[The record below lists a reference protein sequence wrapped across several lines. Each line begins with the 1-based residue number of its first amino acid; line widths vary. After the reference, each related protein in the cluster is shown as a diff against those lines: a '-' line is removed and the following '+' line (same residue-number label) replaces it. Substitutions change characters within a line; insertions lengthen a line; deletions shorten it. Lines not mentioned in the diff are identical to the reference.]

1 MCKIQIPEGA
11 TLEERQAICFDAL
24 NQLNLND
31 KVEKK
36 DNLTYLS
43 WANAWSEFKKFYP
56 TASFRVICHPETHM
70 PYFNDP
76 LFGIMVFTEI
86 TADSQTYS
94 MFLPVMNASNKA
106 MRSEPYSYKVWN
118 RQSRQYE
125 ERMVE
130 GATMFDIN
138 KAIMR
143 CLVKNMALFGLGL
156 YIYAGEDLPETAEE
170 SSDPQTTPKPRRK
183 KAAAEQPNVSR
194 MNVIRQAV
202 EQTRS
207 MGELLALFNQHA
219 AEVEGNPE
227 IKAMFTLRKYELQKS
242 A

>member
-130 GATMFDIN
+130 EATMFDIN

-170 SSDPQTTPKPRRK
+170 SSDPQTTTKPRRK
-183 KAAAEQPNVSR
+183 KTAAEQPNVSR

-207 MGELLALFNQHA
+207 MDELLALFNQHA

>member
-170 SSDPQTTPKPRRK
+170 SSDPQTTTKPRRK